1 MARERRP
8 DNPAEGIKTQV
19 PSLSLLVASESDLHS
34 KATAAGREMSAVW
47 YLTGLL
53 GVGVR

>member
-34 KATAAGREMSAVW
+34 KAAAAGREMSAVW

>member
-8 DNPAEGIKTQV
+8 DEGMNTHV
-19 PSLSLLVASESDLHS
+19 PSPSLLVASESDLHS
-34 KATAAGREMSAVW
+34 MVDVAGRAMSAVW